1 VLESVE
7 YFYLETPHIPD
18 DKFPIKVYG
27 IFDRI
32 TVDEA
37 KIPRLKEDII
47 KILAEVKKFG
57 VLLQDAKVE
66 EKDNKSSKK
75 KNTTLGTGAISRYT
89 DKMYSPDI
97 DATYP
102 EFTPQHFSPNRQ
114 EGACPDCLGLGEVLK
129 IDYDK
134 ILDPMSPY
142 MEAILPWRDS
152 AYGQ

>member
-1 VLESVE
+1 MLESIE
-7 YFYLETPHIPD
+7 YFYLETPQIPD

-32 TVDEA
+32 TIDDA
-37 KIPRLKEDII
+37 KISRLKEDII

-57 VLLQDAKVE
+57 VLLQDAKPDAPKVKNKNME
-66 EKDNKSSKK
+66 E
-75 KNTTLGTGAISRYT
+75 GAISRYT

-114 EGACPDCLGLGEVLK
+114 E
-129 IDYDK
+129 
-134 ILDPMSPY
+134 
-142 MEAILPWRDS
+142 
-152 AYGQ
+152 